1 MVLTTGY
8 ATVTHDGYTVDS
20 NRATEAEIRTA
31 IGAPSVEE
39 EKAKAAA
46 TLGKEGGK
54 KSAEARRQRAAE
66 DQGGESDDSGKDD
79 KPPETKK
86 TAPAVGAG
94 AAAAGAADEG
104 AKEDESKEGAE
115 SKPSKK
121 GSPRHDPEAR
131 KAQIAGEIRELTEKR
146 RRVAAEVER
155 LEKQKTAPGK
165 DDEDTEPAFEEYETK
180 GKDVGAFLTD
190 HEQWAVRAAVK
201 KHETE
206 RQAKERHEAAVAET
220 KQFIGDYEKR
230 MNEYEDENEGF
241 LEKLDPELTAIPPAR
256 VMPPDQRQLVN
267 YLVEEII
274 SSEHAP
280 QLWAH
285 FSEKPKEFQ
294 RLATLHPRTML
305 REIAKLDVT
314 FSDPEA
320 AATAGKPAPKVPESS
335 KAAPPLPP
343 VRGTPKVAD
352 LEPAA
357 DDPDYDKHF
366 RFYNSRDAR
375 RIAASAR

>member
-20 NRATEAEIRTA
+20 NRASEAEIRA
-31 IGAPSVEE
+31 ALEAPSVEE
-39 EKAKAAA
+39 EKAKAAV

-54 KSAEARRQRAAE
+54 KSAEARKQRAAE
-66 DQGGESDDSGKDD
+66 GEGEPDESGKG
-79 KPPETKK
+79 KEPPEKK
-86 TAPAVGAG
+86 
-94 AAAAGAADEG
+94 AAANAEPEKEGDEEPKARD
-104 AKEDESKEGAE
+104 AKEGEAEEGAE

-121 GSPRHDPEAR
+121 GNPRHDPEAR
-131 KAQIAGEIRELTEKR
+131 KAQIAAEIRELAEER
-146 RRVAAEVER
+146 RRVAADVER
-155 LEKQKTAPGK
+155 LKKQKTAPAS
-165 DDEDTEPAFEEYETK
+165 DSEDLEPTFEEYEEK

-190 HEQWAVRAAVK
+190 HEQWAVRTAVK

-206 RQAKERHEAAVAET
+206 RQAKERHEATITET
-220 KQFIGDYEKR
+220 RQFIGDYEKR
-230 MNEYEDENEGF
+230 MNEYADANEGF

-285 FSEKPKEFQ
+285 FSESPKDFQ

-305 REIAKLDVT
+305 REIARLDVT
-314 FSDPEA
+314 LSDPEA
-320 AATAGKPAPKVPESS
+320 AATAGKPAPKVLESS

-352 LEPAA
+352 VEPGA
-357 DDPDYDKHF
+357 DADYDTHV